1 MGLPF
6 APPRLFPPP
15 ARIASA
21 GAPPPPAARAWG
33 EAVMGAFA
41 SRWPVRA
48 GHGAGPRR
56 RACGALAG
64 LALALLAVGVAGRA
78 EAQVVTPDP
87 TYHCGS
93 SASLL
98 CSVRVDTERLLGTAT
113 QQQLRFRRPGFETGF
128 FAQNWFSARVD
139 VCEWTAVVSP
149 GSPPQTGTCTTIK
162 NHGGSYPTGILNL
175 NMTPTATMIAN
186 GGFVITFYWTGLSG
200 IQASWWIPTYALKE
214 PVLSLSANP
223 ISEHGGA
230 ARVTAVMSSGATEA
244 VTVTVSTAAGAATAA
259 ADFTQEGTKLTIAA
273 GNTTGSMGMVLVA
286 ANDDLVHAPNKQV
299 TISASA
305 ASGDSAVAQP
315 SRTVTLKLTEDEPK
329 PTAALVLDPA
339 AIAEMGGVST
349 VKATLSGPSSEAVT
363 LTVSTAPVFPATAAD
378 FTQAG
383 TTLTV
388 AAGATVSTG
397 AVTVTANDNAGMG
410 NGPVTVSAM
419 AAGGNDVANPPNAT
433 LTLIDDETAQATL
446 ALSSSSISENGGVA
460 TVTATLDRNSASAIT
475 LTVTVAAV
483 APTVAGDFTQ
493 AGTMLTFAANTT
505 ASAGLVTV
513 TATDNMAHG
522 PDKSVTVRAA
532 DANPFAFT
540 PFPSPQPLTLTL
552 TDDETLPT
560 LALALDPAT
569 VAENGGL
576 STVTATLSGESS
588 EALTVVVTV
597 AAGAGAAAGE
607 FTLGTARRLTIAAG
621 ETTSTGLVRVTSLD
635 DDVHQASAGSEV
647 TVAGTVTGGNGVANP
662 AGLTLT
668 RTDDDMLPTVGL
680 VLSEPDPM
688 SADAISE
695 NGGVSTVTATL
706 THPTTVALTV
716 TVAAEAIATTGAVA
730 GDFAQAGTTLTFAA
744 RATASTGLVTV
755 TGVDNNVDAADK
767 RVRVIGA
774 TQPSTRARNPDDA
787 MLTLTNDDDATATL
801 VLNPAAI
808 TEAGG
813 ISTVTAR
820 LSNPATEAATLTVTT
835 TAVSPAV
842 SGDFTRA
849 GSTLTVAANATTSTG
864 LVTVTAVD
872 NTVATGNKR
881 VNVAASAS
889 GGRGLAAPAVA
900 VLTIRDDEFGLNVG
914 SVSGQATEPGGQST
928 FTVALLTNPQGA
940 VTVSVAS
947 QDPGEGTAAPSSL
960 TFTAGDWQ
968 TAQTVTVTGVQDDI
982 DDGTVTWAVRLDTSS
997 GDNADYDGLDDVDV
1011 DVTTTDDDG
1020 VPGVTL
1026 SLDPSSVSENGG
1038 VATVTARLSR
1048 ASGAATT
1055 LAVTAVTGAFTV
1067 GAGAAGV
1074 VVIAAGDTTTTDT
1087 ALVTAVDNTTDAP
1100 DRTATVT
1107 AAVTNDRAAADT
1119 TTMAV
1124 TAATLTL
1131 TDDDA
1136 APGVTLALDPASIS
1150 ENGGES
1156 TVSATLS
1163 NPSSEPSTVTVTAV
1177 SGAYTAGT
1185 DATIVIA
1192 AGATT
1197 VTTDTATVTAVD
1209 DDLHQG
1215 SAGRS
1220 VTVAATLTNGQ
1231 GAGAVTGGSL
1241 TLSDDETLPVAS
1253 LALDPASISENGG
1266 VSTVTA
1272 ALSGKSSEA
1281 VTVTVGAAAGTGATA
1296 ADFTLSTAATLTIA
1310 SGSTT
1315 SAGVVTVTAVDD
1327 TGTTGSIQVTVSGT
1341 AAGGN
1346 SVANPADRT
1355 LTITDDDTP
1364 QTTLALD
1371 PASIA
1376 ENGGVATVT
1385 ATLDRTSSVAVTVTV
1400 GAAAGTGAVAGD
1412 FSLSTARTLTFAAN
1426 ATTSAGLVTVTAVNN
1441 TTDAPDKSV
1450 TVSGTAADSL
1460 NLTNDPPDV
1469 TLAIADDDAGPGVT
1483 LAVNPTSIA
1492 EPNGVSTV
1500 TATLSHPS
1508 SEPSTVTVTA
1518 VSGAYTAGADATIVI
1533 AAGATT
1539 AASDT
1544 ALIRVVD
1551 DDLHHGNAGRS
1562 ATVTGTLTNGQGAG
1576 AVTGASLTI
1585 TDDETLPEASLV
1597 FSSGTISENGG
1608 IATVTASLSGLS
1620 GKSSEATT
1628 VTVTVTAVATSGA
1641 VAGDFTQSGT
1651 TLTVAAGATTS
1662 TGLVTVT
1669 AVDNNL
1675 DIGTAQKQL
1684 RVSGT
1689 AAGGN
1694 GIQNP
1699 TLSLLLIDDDDATE
1713 ATLVLDPSTILENGG
1728 ISTVTARLSH
1738 PTTQAATLTVA
1749 AAAGTNADMND
1760 FTLSSTTTLTI
1771 AANATT
1777 STGLVTVAA
1786 QNNNDV
1792 EGNKQVTVSATA
1804 AGGRGV
1810 SNPSN
1815 ATLVIRDDEFG
1826 LSESAVMG
1834 QATEAGGQATF
1845 TVRLNTQPSA
1855 AVTVSVTSRDA
1866 SEGTVSPPT
1875 LTFAPGAWNTPQ
1887 TVTVTGV
1894 QDTIDDGDVTWQVR
1908 LDPSSGDS
1916 DYNAVTDVDQDV
1928 TTTDD
1933 DGAPTVTMAL
1943 SPSSVAEMGGVATVT
1958 ARLSHGSGTATTLTV
1973 AAVSGS
1979 FTVGTDA
1986 TIVIAAEATAAPTD
2000 TVLVTAVD
2008 NTTDEPNRTA
2018 TVTATATNARAAA
2031 DSTTMTV
2038 TGATLTLE
2046 DDEAAPGATLSVMPA
2061 SVSENGGVA
2070 TVTATL
2076 SGLSSEPS
2084 TVTVQAVA
2092 GAYAAGTDA
2101 TIVIAAGATT
2111 AASDTALVTAVD
2123 DDVYQGSAGR
2133 SVTVTAALTNG
2144 QGAGAVTGASLTLA
2158 DDDALPTAA
2167 LALGPAS
2174 ISENGGVSTVRATLS
2189 RPTTVATTLTVAAV
2203 ASTGAVAGDFS
2214 LSTAATLTIAAG
2226 ATTSTGAVTVRGN
2239 DNAVDA
2245 ANKSVTVSATATGGN
2260 GVAAPSAV
2268 TLTLTDDEATATAT
2282 LALAPAAILEN
2293 GEVSTVTAVLS
2304 HPTTEA
2310 TTLTVSA
2317 APVSP
2322 AVAGD
2327 FTLSSTNTLT
2337 IAAGA
2342 TTSAGLVT
2350 ITSVD
2355 NTAAEGRKRVTV
2367 SATAAGGR
2375 GVAAPS
2381 NATLTIRDDEFGL
2394 SESAVSGQ
2402 ATEAGG
2408 QATFTVAL
2416 QTQPSAAVT
2425 VAVTSLDTSE
2435 GTVAPSSLVFTT
2447 GNWETAQ
2454 TVTVT
2459 GVKDNLHDGPQP
2471 WRVRLAPSSGDAD
2484 YDSLDP
2490 VDVNGTTTDD
2500 EPPEVT
2506 LALAPSSISED
2517 GGVAT
2522 VTAVK
2527 EHPSV
2532 AETVVTVTA
2541 APVAPAVA
2549 GDFTLSAAATLTIA
2563 AGATTSAGLVTVTAT
2578 DNAVDALDKTVT
2590 VSGTAVNAQATMDGE
2605 VVDVEDAM
2613 PPLTI
2618 VNDDEKGLLFLA
2630 AGTTA
2635 SVVEVASGSR
2645 DASYTVALTSQ
2656 PTGPVTVAVAA
2667 AGDVRAA
2674 PSSLTFTMADW
2685 KRAQAVT
2692 VTVGSSVGADGYAA
2706 ALSVAHEASG
2716 GDYRDVTG
2724 AMSVSVAGATRI
2736 ALDRIE
2742 AGAGPVRFGIE
2753 GRVVTVTVEPG
2764 LPAGIEFD
2772 PKGVGTGPM
2781 LALRSSSP
2789 QVAAGV
2795 LERAER
2801 AGFLGLAAGS
2811 RTVVDFEVP
2820 GPVPPSG
2827 LRICL
2832 PVSQALV
2839 EAAARVA
2846 GREPL
2851 LLRYD
2856 EDREVWEEAVP
2867 GGSSLETEG
2876 PQPRVCAAGVTSF
2889 SLFTTDYKDTL
2900 PSFAEDFPEA
2910 LSWTVD
2916 EEIAPPPL
2924 PKAEGGDGIIDYTL
2938 TPALPDGVER
2948 NGVRLSGAPTAEM
2961 AVTDYTWTATDDDG
2975 QSATLE
2981 FTIEVIPALA
2991 AARERLAAVNRS
3003 VLPELSRAMWGSA
3016 LDAIGARLEGG
3027 PGGGGSGGGA
3037 MEQGLAAAADF
3048 LRSKGEALEDGEGS
3062 WRELVGGESF
3072 ALALGGDAD
3081 GEGAGGGSAVVMWGG
3096 GDWRDLSR
3104 EDGLLSWS
3112 GKLFSAH
3119 VGADV
3124 ALGGGVMGGVAVSR
3138 FESAIDYT
3146 DRSDEGAGAIEGDH
3160 EHRMVAVHPY
3170 LGWSGVGGERL
3181 WAALGY
3187 GRGEVRIADTGIFD
3201 RYEWQESDGRLVA
3214 GALGGAVPVYG
3225 DGDSSVEMRASAEAT
3240 RYVLA
3245 DNGEAIAGVSVSTRR
3260 LRLATVGSWN
3270 WALRGGRLLEPSL
3283 EAGLRWDD
3291 GDGATGVGVELGG
3304 GLAWSDAAA
3313 GLSASF
3319 SGRSLVAHGS
3329 DVEEWGAS
3337 GSLHMD
3343 AGGDGRG
3350 LSLSLSPAWGAS
3362 GSGLARLWE
3371 EGMAS
3376 RDGVGGEGGG
3386 RLEGELGYGLAAWG
3400 EAGTLTP
3407 YGGLALGS
3415 GERRYSLGQRLAL
3428 GTALGLK
3435 IEATRSEHPTT
3446 SHGLALELRMNW

>member
-1 MGLPF
+1 
-6 APPRLFPPP
+6 
-15 ARIASA
+15 
-21 GAPPPPAARAWG
+21 
-33 EAVMGAFA
+33 MGAFA

-64 LALALLAVGVAGRA
+64 LALALLAVGVAERA

-87 TYHCGS
+87 TYWCATDNS
-93 SASLL
+93 NW
-98 CSVRVDTERLLGTAT
+98 CNMDVITPRLQGTAT
-113 QQQLRFRRPGFETGF
+113 SQPFRLQRHGAALTGF
-128 FAQNWFSARVD
+128 FAQNWTSAGVD
-139 VCEWTAVVSP
+139 ACEWTSVEPA
-149 GSPPQTGTCTTIK
+149 GTGTCHTIK
-162 NHGGSYPTGILNL
+162 ERTAPGTIGYLDLNI
-175 NMTPTATMIAN
+175 TPTATMIAN
-186 GGFVITFYWTGLSG
+186 GGVVFRFTWQGTSG
-200 IQASWWIPTYALKE
+200 DKMREWIPLYALKE
-214 PVLSLSANP
+214 PVLNLSANP

-230 ARVTAVMSSGATEA
+230 ARVTAVMSSAATEA
-244 VTVTVSTAAGAATAA
+244 VTVTVSSAAGAATAA
-259 ADFTQEGTKLTIAA
+259 ADFTQEGTKLTIPA

-410 NGPVTVSAM
+410 NGPVTVSAT
-419 AAGGNDVANPPNAT
+419 AAGGNGVEAPADAT

-483 APTVAGDFTQ
+483 APTVAADFTQ

-513 TATDNMAHG
+513 TANDNMAHG

-540 PFPSPQPLTLTL
+540 PFPSPPEATLTL

-569 VAENGGL
+569 VAESGGL

-688 SADAISE
+688 SANAISE

-706 THPTTVALTV
+706 THPTTVAVTV
-716 TVAAEAIATTGAVA
+716 TVTAEAIATTGAVA
-730 GDFAQAGTTLTFAA
+730 GDFSLSGTTLTFAA

-755 TGVDNNVDAADK
+755 TGVDNDVDAADK

-835 TAVSPAV
+835 TAVSPADAM
-842 SGDFTRA
+842 DFNLSSTT
-849 GSTLTVAANATTSTG
+849 TLTIAVGATTSTG

-872 NTVATGNKR
+872 NNDAEGRKR
-881 VNVAASAS
+881 VTVSATAA
-889 GGRGLAAPAVA
+889 GGRMLAAPADA
-900 VLTIRDDEFGLNVG
+900 TLILRDDEFGLAV
-914 SVSGQATEPGGQST
+914 SAVSGGPVTETGGQAT

-947 QDPGEGTAAPSSL
+947 RDPSEGTAAPSSL

-982 DDGTVTWAVRLDTSS
+982 DDGDVTWQVRLDTSS
-997 GDNADYDGLDDVDV
+997 GDNSDYNGLDDVDV

-1020 VPGVTL
+1020 PPGVTL
-1026 SLDPSSVSENGG
+1026 SLDPSSVSEMGG

-1055 LAVTAVTGAFTV
+1055 LTVAAVTGAFTV

-1107 AAVTNDRAAADT
+1107 AAVTNDRAAADS

-1197 VTTDTATVTAVD
+1197 AASDTATVTAVD

-1220 VTVAATLTNGQ
+1220 VTVTGTLTNGQ
-1231 GAGAVTGGSL
+1231 GAGSVTGATL

-1272 ALSGKSSEA
+1272 ALSGKSSQP
-1281 VTVTVGAAAGTGATA
+1281 VTVTVAAAAGTGATA
-1296 ADFTLSTAATLTIA
+1296 ADFSLSTAATLTIA

-1346 SVANPADRT
+1346 SVANPASRT

-1400 GAAAGTGAVAGD
+1400 AAAAGTGAVAGD

-1483 LAVNPTSIA
+1483 LAVNPASIA
-1492 EPNGVSTV
+1492 EPSGVSTV

-1544 ALIRVVD
+1544 ALIVVVD

-1576 AVTGASLTI
+1576 SVTGASLTI
-1585 TDDETLPEASLV
+1585 TDDENLPTASLLIDPLA
-1597 FSSGTISENGG
+1597 SSISENGG
-1608 IATVTASLSGLS
+1608 IATITAQLAGLS
-1620 GKSSEATT
+1620 GKSSEAVT

-1651 TLTVAAGATTS
+1651 TLTVAAGSRTS

-1669 AVDNNL
+1669 GVDNNVDAADKL
-1675 DIGTAQKQL
+1675 LRLSATA
-1684 RVSGT
+1684 T
-1689 AAGGN
+1689 GGN
-1694 GIQNP
+1694 GVQNP
-1699 TLSLLLIDDDDATE
+1699 GLTVLTLTNDDDAT
-1713 ATLVLDPSTILENGG
+1713 ASLVLDPSTITENGG
-1728 ISTVTARLSH
+1728 VSTVTARLSH
-1738 PTTQAATLTVA
+1738 PTTEAATLTVA
-1749 AAAGTNADMND
+1749 AAAGTGAVAAD
-1760 FTLSSTTTLTI
+1760 FSLSSTTTLTI

-1777 STGLVTVAA
+1777 STGVVTVTAVDNA
-1786 QNNNDV
+1786 V
-1792 EGNKQVTVSATA
+1792 ATGNKQVTVSATA

-1810 SNPSN
+1810 ENPSN

-1826 LSESAVMG
+1826 LSESAVSG
-1834 QATEAGGQATF
+1834 QATEGGGTSTF
-1845 TVRLNTQPSA
+1845 TVRLNTVPTA
-1855 AVTVSVTSRDA
+1855 AVTVAVTSRDA
-1866 SEGTVSPPT
+1866 SEGTVSPPA

-1894 QDTIDDGDVTWQVR
+1894 QDSIDDGTVTWQVR
-1908 LDPSSGDS
+1908 LDPSSGDPN
-1916 DYNAVTDVDQDV
+1916 YNGDSVEVDQDV

-1933 DGAPTVTMAL
+1933 DGAPGVTMAL

-1958 ARLSHGSGTATTLTV
+1958 ARLSHGSGAATTLTV
-1973 AAVSGS
+1973 GAASGS

-1986 TIVIAAEATAAPTD
+1986 TIVIPAEATAAPTD

-2018 TVTATATNARAAA
+2018 TVTATVTNARAMA

-2046 DDEAAPGATLSVMPA
+2046 DDEAAPGAVLSVMPA
-2061 SVSENGGVA
+2061 SVSENGGIA

-2084 TVTVQAVA
+2084 TVTVTAVA
-2092 GAYAAGTDA
+2092 GAYAAGADA

-2111 AASDTALVTAVD
+2111 AASDTATVTAVD

-2133 SVTVTAALTNG
+2133 SVTVTGTLANG
-2144 QGAGAVTGASLTLA
+2144 QGAGSVTGAALTLT

-2167 LALGPAS
+2167 LVLGPAS

-2189 RPTTVATTLTVAAV
+2189 HPTTVATTLTVAAV

-2226 ATTSTGAVTVRGN
+2226 ATTSTGAVTVT
-2239 DNAVDA
+2239 AVNNTTDA
-2245 ANKSVTVSATATGGN
+2245 PDKSVTVSATAAGGN
-2260 GVAAPSAV
+2260 GVANPPAV

-2282 LALAPAAILEN
+2282 LALMPAAILEN

-2304 HPTTEA
+2304 HPTTVA

-2327 FTLSSTNTLT
+2327 FTLSATTTLT
-2337 IAAGA
+2337 IAAGG
-2342 TTSAGLVT
+2342 TTSTGLVT

-2367 SATAAGGR
+2367 SATATGGR

-2563 AGATTSAGLVTVTAT
+2563 AGETTSTGVVTVTAVN
-2578 DNAVDALDKTVT
+2578 NAVDALDKTVT

-2685 KRAQAVT
+2685 DRAQAVT
-2692 VTVGSSVGADGYAA
+2692 VTVGPSVGVNDYAA
-2706 ALSVAHEASG
+2706 ALSVTHEASG

-2724 AMSVSVAGATRI
+2724 QMSVSVAGATRI

-2742 AGAGPVRFGIE
+2742 AGAGPVRFGV
-2753 GRVVTVTVEPG
+2753 GKRVVTVAKEAGV
-2764 LPAGIEFD
+2764 PAGVEVV
-2772 PKGVGTGPM
+2772 PEEAGP
-2781 LALRSSSP
+2781 ALSVTVSP
-2789 QVAAGV
+2789 QVAAAT
-2795 LERAER
+2795 LEEAEGD
-2801 AGFLGLAAGS
+2801 GFGGLAAAAS
-2811 RTVVDFEVP
+2811 RTAVDIEVEVAAGSVP
-2820 GPVPPSG
+2820 GLDV
-2827 LRICL
+2827 CL
-2832 PVSQALV
+2832 PVSRALV
-2839 EAAARVA
+2839 DAAS
-2846 GREPL
+2846 GRRLL

-2856 EDREVWEEAVP
+2856 GSAWAEAVV
-2867 GGSSLETEG
+2867 GASSYDAERM
-2876 PQPRVCAAGVTSF
+2876 RVCAAGVASF
-2889 SLFTTDYKDTL
+2889 SPFAVGYEDTVPKFGVAL
-2900 PSFAEDFPEA
+2900 EA
-2910 LSWTVD
+2910 GELWREFSWTVD
-2916 EEIAPPPL
+2916 EEIVPVTL
-2924 PKAEGGDGIIDYTL
+2924 PSATGGDGTIEYALAPDP
-2938 TPALPDGVER
+2938 PAGVGRDGL
-2948 NGVRLSGAPTAEM
+2948 RLSGAPKAEM
-2961 AVTDYTWTATDDDG
+2961 ALTRYTWTATDVDG

-3027 PGGGGSGGGA
+3027 PGGGSGGGA

-3072 ALALGGDAD
+3072 ALALGGEGED
-3081 GEGAGGGSAVVMWGG
+3081 GSGGGGSAVVMWGG

-3146 DRSDEGAGAIEGDH
+3146 DRSDEDAGAIEGDH

-3225 DGDSSVEMRASAEAT
+3225 DGDSAVEMRASAEAT

-3350 LSLSLSPAWGAS
+3350 LSLSLSPAWGAA

>member
-21 GAPPPPAARAWG
+21 GPPPPPAARAWG

-64 LALALLAVGVAGRA
+64 LALALLGVAGRA

-87 TYHCGS
+87 TYWCATDN
-93 SASLL
+93 SAW
-98 CSVRVDTERLLGTAT
+98 CNIDVITPRLQGTAT
-113 QQQLRFRRPGFETGF
+113 SQPFRMQRHGADLTGF
-128 FAQNWFSARVD
+128 FAQNWTSAGVD
-139 VCEWTAVVSP
+139 ACEWTSVEPA
-149 GSPPQTGTCTTIK
+149 GTGTCHTIK
-162 NHGGSYPTGILNL
+162 ERTAAGTIGYLDLNI
-175 NMTPTATMIAN
+175 TPTATMIAN
-186 GGFVITFYWTGLSG
+186 GGVVFRFTWQGTSG
-200 IQASWWIPTYALKE
+200 DKMREWIPLYALKE
-214 PVLSLSANP
+214 PVLILSANSV
-223 ISEHGGA
+223 SEHGGA

-244 VTVTVSTAAGAATAA
+244 VTVTVSSAAGAATAA
-259 ADFTQEGTKLTIAA
+259 ADFTQEGTKLTIPA

-286 ANDDLVHAPNKQV
+286 ANDDMVHAPNKQV

-388 AAGATVSTG
+388 AAGATASTG

-410 NGPVTVSAM
+410 NGPVTVSAT
-419 AAGGNDVANPPNAT
+419 AAGGNGVEAPADAT

-483 APTVAGDFTQ
+483 APTVAADFTQ
-493 AGTMLTFAANTT
+493 AGTMLTFAVNTT

-513 TATDNMAHG
+513 TANDNMAHG

-540 PFPSPQPLTLTL
+540 PFPSPPDATLTL

-706 THPTTVALTV
+706 THPTTVAVTV
-716 TVAAEAIATTGAVA
+716 TVTAEAIATTGAVA
-730 GDFAQAGTTLTFAA
+730 GDFSLSGTTLTFAA

-755 TGVDNNVDAADK
+755 TGVDNDVDAADK

-940 VTVSVAS
+940 VMVAVAS
-947 QDPGEGTAAPSSL
+947 QDPSEGTAAPSSL

-1011 DVTTTDDDG
+1011 DVTTTDDDDP
-1020 VPGVTL
+1020 PGVTL

-1055 LAVTAVTGAFTV
+1055 LAVTAVSGAFTV

-1107 AAVTNDRAAADT
+1107 AAVTNDRAAADS

-1124 TAATLTL
+1124 TGATLTL

-1197 VTTDTATVTAVD
+1197 AASDTATVTAVD

-1220 VTVAATLTNGQ
+1220 VTVTATLTNGQ
-1231 GAGAVTGGSL
+1231 GAGAVTGATL

-1296 ADFTLSTAATLTIA
+1296 ADFNLSTAATLTIA

-1346 SVANPADRT
+1346 SVANPASRT

-1364 QTTLALD
+1364 QPTLALD
-1371 PASIA
+1371 PASVA

-1400 GAAAGTGAVAGD
+1400 AAAAGTGAVAGD

-1450 TVSGTAADSL
+1450 TVSGTASDSL

-1483 LAVNPTSIA
+1483 LALDPASIA

-1518 VSGAYTAGADATIVI
+1518 VSGAYTAGTDATIVI

-1576 AVTGASLTI
+1576 SVTGASLTI

-1597 FSSGTISENGG
+1597 FSSSSISENGG
-1608 IATVTASLSGLS
+1608 IATITASLSGLS

-1689 AAGGN
+1689 VAGGN

-1728 ISTVTARLSH
+1728 VSTVTARLSH
-1738 PTTQAATLTVA
+1738 PTTEAATLTVA
-1749 AAAGTNADMND
+1749 AAAGSGAVAAD
-1760 FTLSSTTTLTI
+1760 FSLSSTTTLTI

-1777 STGLVTVAA
+1777 STGVVTVTAND
-1786 QNNNDV
+1786 NNMAS
-1792 EGNKQVTVSATA
+1792 GNKQVTVSATA

-1810 SNPSN
+1810 SNPSD
-1815 ATLVIRDDEFG
+1815 ATLTIRDDEFG
-1826 LSESAVMG
+1826 LSESAVSG
-1834 QATEAGGQATF
+1834 QATEGGGQATF

-1894 QDTIDDGDVTWQVR
+1894 QDTIDDGTVTWQVR
-1908 LDPSSGDS
+1908 LDPSSSDPNYNGDS
-1916 DYNAVTDVDQDV
+1916 VEVDQDV

-1933 DGAPTVTMAL
+1933 DGAPGVTMAL

-1958 ARLSHGSGTATTLTV
+1958 ARLSHGSGAATTLTV
-1973 AAVSGS
+1973 GAASGS

-1986 TIVIAAEATAAPTD
+1986 TIVIPAEATAAPTD

-2018 TVTATATNARAAA
+2018 TVTATVTNARAAA
-2031 DSTTMTV
+2031 DSRTMTV

-2189 RPTTVATTLTVAAV
+2189 HPTTVATTLTVAAV
-2203 ASTGAVAGDFS
+2203 ASTGAVAGDFT

-2304 HPTTEA
+2304 HPTTVA

-2342 TTSAGLVT
+2342 TTSAGVVT

-2563 AGATTSAGLVTVTAT
+2563 AGETTSTGLVTVTAVN
-2578 DNAVDALDKTVT
+2578 NAVDADNKTVT
-2590 VSGTAVNAQATMDGE
+2590 VSGTAVNAQATMNNE
-2605 VVDVEDAM
+2605 IVDVDDDDAK
-2613 PPLTI
+2613 LTI
-2618 VNDDEKGLLFLA
+2618 VDDDEKGLLFLA

-2645 DASYTVALTSQ
+2645 AASYTVALNSQ
-2656 PTGPVTVAVAA
+2656 PTGPVTVTVAA

-2685 KRAQAVT
+2685 NRAQAVT

-2706 ALSVAHEASG
+2706 ALSVMHRASG
-2716 GDYRDVTG
+2716 GDYGGVSASLDV
-2724 AMSVSVAGATRI
+2724 AASVAGATRI
-2736 ALDRIE
+2736 AVAADAGTTSYRVEDRLVKVTVAPGLTVASGVTTRIE
-2742 AGAGPVRFGIE
+2742 VDLR
-2753 GRVVTVTVEPG
+2753 
-2764 LPAGIEFD
+2764 
-2772 PKGVGTGPM
+2772 GVGPGPE
-2781 LALRSSSP
+2781 LALTFSP
-2789 QVAAGV
+2789 WPEDRAA
-2795 LERAER
+2795 E
-2801 AGFLGLAAGS
+2801 AAGS
-2811 RTVVDFEVP
+2811 EHSL
-2820 GPVPPSG
+2820 GP
-2827 LRICL
+2827 
-2832 PVSQALV
+2832 
-2839 EAAARVA
+2839 AAARVVMNIA
-2846 GREPL
+2846 VSPVPPGGLRLCLPVTPDVREAAKGRTLL
-2851 LLRYD
+2851 LLRRGERVEGSRD
-2856 EDREVWEEAVP
+2856 EGA
-2867 GGSSLETEG
+2867 
-2876 PQPRVCAAGVTSF
+2876 QVCADRVMSF
-2889 SLFTTDYKDTL
+2889 SPFAVGYADTA
-2900 PSFAEDFPEA
+2900 PSFAVDFPEA
-2910 LSWTVD
+2910 LSWTVG
-2916 EEIAPPPL
+2916 EEIAPETL
-2924 PKAEGGDGIIDYTL
+2924 PAATGDAPFIYAL
-2938 TPALPDGVER
+2938 SPALPDGVMCE
-2948 NGVRLSGAPTAEM
+2948 GFECDEGGDRLSGAPTAEM
-2961 AVTDYTWTATDDDG
+2961 AVTRYTWTATDVDG
-2975 QSATLE
+2975 QPVTLE
-2981 FTIEVIPALA
+2981 FTIEVVPALA

-3027 PGGGGSGGGA
+3027 PGGGSSGGGA

-3072 ALALGGDAD
+3072 ALALGGEGED
-3081 GEGAGGGSAVVMWGG
+3081 GSGGGGSAVVMWGG

-3146 DRSDEGAGAIEGDH
+3146 DRSDEDAGAIEGDH

-3170 LGWSGVGGERL
+3170 LGWSGGGGERL

-3187 GRGEVRIADTGIFD
+3187 GHGEVRIADTGIFD

-3225 DGDSSVEMRASAEAT
+3225 DGDSAVEMRASAEAT

-3435 IEATRSEHPTT
+3435 IEATRSEHHTVG
-3446 SHGLALELRMNW
+3446 HGLGLELRMSW

>member
-1 MGLPF
+1 M
-6 APPRLFPPP
+6 
-15 ARIASA
+15 
-21 GAPPPPAARAWG
+21 GAP
-33 EAVMGAFA
+33 A

-48 GHGAGPRR
+48 GPGAGPWR

-64 LALALLAVGVAGRA
+64 LAAALAVFAAAPAAAYSIKSPAFLVKNTLNGATVTVTTAG
-78 EAQVVTPDP
+78 
-87 TYHCGS
+87 
-93 SASLL
+93 
-98 CSVRVDTERLLGTAT
+98 
-113 QQQLRFRRPGFETGF
+113 
-128 FAQNWFSARVD
+128 
-139 VCEWTAVVSP
+139 SP
-149 GSPPQTGTCTTIK
+149 GDDYFSLASITMLNFWTLSGV
-162 NHGGSYPTGILNL
+162 PTG
-175 NMTPTATMIAN
+175 A
-186 GGFVITFYWTGLSG
+186 
-200 IQASWWIPTYALKE
+200 
-214 PVLSLSANP
+214 
-223 ISEHGGA
+223 
-230 ARVTAVMSSGATEA
+230 
-244 VTVTVSTAAGAATAA
+244 TVTVSAA
-259 ADFTQEGTKLTIAA
+259 ADG
-273 GNTTGSMGMVLVA
+273 GNNRFVNSPR
-286 ANDDLVHAPNKQV
+286 D
-299 TISASA
+299 
-305 ASGDSAVAQP
+305 
-315 SRTVTLKLTEDEPK
+315 
-329 PTAALVLDPA
+329 
-339 AIAEMGGVST
+339 AIL
-349 VKATLSGPSSEAVT
+349 TLS
-363 LTVSTAPVFPATAAD
+363 F
-378 FTQAG
+378 
-383 TTLTV
+383 
-388 AAGATVSTG
+388 
-397 AVTVTANDNAGMG
+397 
-410 NGPVTVSAM
+410 
-419 AAGGNDVANPPNAT
+419 
-433 LTLIDDETAQATL
+433 
-446 ALSSSSISENGGVA
+446 
-460 TVTATLDRNSASAIT
+460 
-475 LTVTVAAV
+475 
-483 APTVAGDFTQ
+483 
-493 AGTMLTFAANTT
+493 
-505 ASAGLVTV
+505 
-513 TATDNMAHG
+513 
-522 PDKSVTVRAA
+522 
-532 DANPFAFT
+532 
-540 PFPSPQPLTLTL
+540 
-552 TDDETLPT
+552 
-560 LALALDPAT
+560 
-569 VAENGGL
+569 
-576 STVTATLSGESS
+576 
-588 EALTVVVTV
+588 
-597 AAGAGAAAGE
+597 
-607 FTLGTARRLTIAAG
+607 
-621 ETTSTGLVRVTSLD
+621 
-635 DDVHQASAGSEV
+635 
-647 TVAGTVTGGNGVANP
+647 
-662 AGLTLT
+662 
-668 RTDDDMLPTVGL
+668 
-680 VLSEPDPM
+680 
-688 SADAISE
+688 
-695 NGGVSTVTATL
+695 
-706 THPTTVALTV
+706 
-716 TVAAEAIATTGAVA
+716 
-730 GDFAQAGTTLTFAA
+730 
-744 RATASTGLVTV
+744 
-755 TGVDNNVDAADK
+755 
-767 RVRVIGA
+767 
-774 TQPSTRARNPDDA
+774 
-787 MLTLTNDDDATATL
+787 
-801 VLNPAAI
+801 
-808 TEAGG
+808 
-813 ISTVTAR
+813 
-820 LSNPATEAATLTVTT
+820 
-835 TAVSPAV
+835 
-842 SGDFTRA
+842 SGDFSEDWEL
-849 GSTLTVAANATTSTG
+849 GIYGNFSLFNISDTG
-864 LVTVTAVD
+864 QSFGTIPV
-872 NTVATGNKR
+872 R
-881 VNVAASAS
+881 VS
-889 GGRGLAAPAVA
+889 GGAGL
-900 VLTIRDDEFGLNVG
+900 RVG
-914 SVSGQATEPGGQST
+914 SVSGQATEAGGTATFPVRLWTQPSSAVTVSVSSLDTGEGTVSPQTLTFTGGSSGTWNTAQTVTVTGVDDSVGDGTVTWQVRLDPSSGDSGYNGLANLDVNVTTTDDELRPDVGSVSGQATETGGTAT
-928 FTVALLTNPQGA
+928 FTVALPSQPSAA
-940 VTVSVAS
+940 VTVAVTSL
-947 QDPGEGTAAPSSL
+947 DPSEGTAGPSSL
-960 TFTAGDWQ
+960 IFNTSNWN
-968 TAQTVTVTGVQDDI
+968 TAQTVTVTGVQDNV
-982 DDGTVTWAVRLDTSS
+982 DDGTVTWQVRLNNLS
-997 GDNADYDGLDDVDV
+997 GGSNYNNGVTDV

-1020 VPGVTL
+1020 PPGVTL
-1026 SLDPSSVSENGG
+1026 ALDPASVSENGG
-1038 VATVTARLSR
+1038 ISTVTARLSR

-1055 LAVTAVTGAFTV
+1055 VTVTTAAVSPAVAADFTQSGTTLTVAAGAVTSTGLVT
-1067 GAGAAGV
+1067 
-1074 VVIAAGDTTTTDT
+1074 
-1087 ALVTAVDNTTDAP
+1087 VTAVDNMTDAP
-1100 DRTATVT
+1100 DRMATVT
-1107 AAVTNDRAAADT
+1107 ATVTNDRAAADT

-1177 SGAYTAGT
+1177 AGAYTAGT

-1197 VTTDTATVTAVD
+1197 AASDIATVTAVD

-1220 VTVAATLTNGQ
+1220 VTVTGTLANGQ

-1241 TLSDDETLPVAS
+1241 TLTDDENLPTLS

-1272 ALSGKSSEA
+1272 GLSGKSSEA
-1281 VTVTVGAAAGTGATA
+1281 VTVTVAAAAGTGATA
-1296 ADFTLSTAATLTIA
+1296 ADFSLSTAATLTIA
-1310 SGSTT
+1310 AGATT

-1346 SVANPADRT
+1346 SVLAPANRT

-1364 QTTLALD
+1364 QATLALSS
-1371 PASIA
+1371 ASIS

-1400 GAAAGTGAVAGD
+1400 AAAAGTNAAAGD

-1450 TVSGTAADSL
+1450 TVSGTASDENNWTS
-1460 NLTNDPPDV
+1460 DPPDV
-1469 TLAIADDDAGPGVT
+1469 TLAIADDDGAPGVT
-1483 LAVNPTSIA
+1483 LALDPASIA

-1500 TATLSHPS
+1500 TATLSGLS

-1562 ATVTGTLTNGQGAG
+1562 ATVTAALTNGQGAG
-1576 AVTGASLTI
+1576 SVTGASLTI

-1597 FSSGTISENGG
+1597 FSSSSISENGG

-1675 DIGTAQKQL
+1675 DIGTARKQL

-1713 ATLVLDPSTILENGG
+1713 ASLVLDPSTILENGG

-1749 AAAGTNADMND
+1749 AAAGTNAAPGD
-1760 FTLSSTTTLTI
+1760 FSLSSTTTLTI

-1777 STGLVTVAA
+1777 STGLVTVTAVDDSPPTA
-1786 QNNNDV
+1786 Q
-1792 EGNKQVTVSATA
+1792 GNKQVTVSATA

-1810 SNPSN
+1810 SAPSN
-1815 ATLVIRDDEFG
+1815 ATLIIRDDEFG
-1826 LSESAVMG
+1826 LSESAVSG
-1834 QATEAGGQATF
+1834 PATEAGGTATF
-1845 TVRLNTQPSA
+1845 TVRLNTVPTA
-1855 AVTVSVTSRDA
+1855 AVTVAVMSRDA
-1866 SEGTVSPPT
+1866 SEGTVSPPA
-1875 LTFAPGAWNTPQ
+1875 LTFAQAAWNTAQ

-1894 QDTIDDGDVTWQVR
+1894 NDSIDDGTVTWQVR
-1908 LDPSSGDS
+1908 LDPSSS
-1916 DYNAVTDVDQDV
+1916 DGNYNTPSVEVDVDV

-1933 DGAPTVTMAL
+1933 DGAPGVTMAL

-1958 ARLSHGSGTATTLTV
+1958 ARLSHGSGAATTLTV
-1973 AAVSGS
+1973 GAVSGS

-1986 TIVIAAEATAAPTD
+1986 TIVIAAEATTAPTD

-2018 TVTATATNARAAA
+2018 TVTATVNNARAAA

-2046 DDEAAPGATLSVMPA
+2046 DDEAPPGATLSVMPA
-2061 SVSENGGVA
+2061 SVSENGGIA

-2084 TVTVQAVA
+2084 TVTVTAVA

-2111 AASDTALVTAVD
+2111 AASDIATVTAVD

-2144 QGAGAVTGASLTLA
+2144 QGAGSVTGAPLTLA

-2189 RPTTVATTLTVAAV
+2189 HPTTVATTLTVAAV
-2203 ASTGAVAGDFS
+2203 ASTGAVAGDFT

-2239 DNAVDA
+2239 DNDVDA
-2245 ANKSVTVSATATGGN
+2245 PDKSVTVSATATGGN

-2282 LALAPAAILEN
+2282 LALTPASILEN

-2304 HPTTEA
+2304 HPTTVA
-2310 TTLTVSA
+2310 TTLTVAA
-2317 APVSP
+2317 APVAP
-2322 AVAGD
+2322 ADTND
-2327 FTLSSTNTLT
+2327 FTLSATTTLT

-2350 ITSVD
+2350 ITAMD
-2355 NTAAEGRKRVTV
+2355 NTEATGRQRVTV

-2381 NATLTIRDDEFGL
+2381 NATLIIRDDEFGL

-2402 ATEAGG
+2402 ATEAGE

-2416 QTQPSAAVT
+2416 QTQPSSAVT

-2541 APVAPAVA
+2541 APVSPAVA

-2578 DNAVDALDKTVT
+2578 DNAVDAADKTVT

-2605 VVDVEDAM
+2605 IVDVTDAT
-2613 PPLTI
+2613 LTI
-2618 VNDDEKGLLFLA
+2618 ADDDEKGLLFLA

-2645 DASYTVALTSQ
+2645 AASYTVALNSQ
-2656 PTGPVTVAVAA
+2656 PTGPVTVTVAA

-2685 KRAQAVT
+2685 DRAQAVT

-2724 AMSVSVAGATRI
+2724 QMSVSVAGADRI
-2736 ALDRIE
+2736 AVAAE
-2742 AGAGPVRFGIE
+2742 AGTARYGIGE
-2753 GRVVTVTVEPG
+2753 RVVTVTVASDV
-2764 LPAGIEFD
+2764 PAGVEVV
-2772 PKGVGTGPM
+2772 PPVEAGP
-2781 LALRSSSP
+2781 ALSVTISP
-2789 QVAAGV
+2789 QVAAEA
-2795 LERAER
+2795 LAEA
-2801 AGFLGLAAGS
+2801 AGDGFGGLAAEGS
-2811 RTVVDFEVP
+2811 RTVVDIEVEAAAGSVP
-2820 GPVPPSG
+2820 GLEV
-2827 LRICL
+2827 CL
-2832 PVSQALV
+2832 PVSRALV
-2839 EAAARVA
+2839 DAAS
-2846 GREPL
+2846 GRRLL

-2856 EDREVWEEAVP
+2856 GSAWAEAVV
-2867 GGSSLETEG
+2867 GASSYDAARM
-2876 PQPRVCAAGVTSF
+2876 RVCAAGVASF
-2889 SLFTTDYKDTL
+2889 SPFAVGYEDTVPKFGVAL
-2900 PSFAEDFPEA
+2900 EA
-2910 LSWTVD
+2910 GELWREFSWTVD
-2916 EEIAPPPL
+2916 EAIVPVTL
-2924 PKAEGGDGIIDYTL
+2924 PSATGGDGTIEY
-2938 TPALPDGVER
+2938 ALAPDPPDGVGR
-2948 NGVRLSGAPTAEM
+2948 DGLRLSGAPKAEM
-2961 AVTDYTWTATDDDG
+2961 ALTRYRWTATDVDG
-2975 QSATLE
+2975 QVATLE

-3027 PGGGGSGGGA
+3027 PGGGSGGGA

-3146 DRSDEGAGAIEGDH
+3146 DRSDEDAGAIEGDH

-3187 GRGEVRIADTGIFD
+3187 GHGEVRIADTGIFD

-3225 DGDSSVEMRASAEAT
+3225 DGDSAVEMRASAEAT

-3415 GERRYSLGQRLAL
+3415 DERRYSLGQRLAL

-3446 SHGLALELRMNW
+3446 SHGLAFELRMSW